1 MQKTKQLKTQVQLRN
16 IDWEQ
21 DFQSLLQIEQQSFAR
36 PWSAQQF
43 ARFANSHDSRG
54 LIAVQDGI
62 IVGYL
67 LYQTSLALNHIAHIA
82 VAPGHRSLG
91 IGSTMIFALKDANPC
106 RALSLNVRRSNVQAQ
121 RLYESLSFAHV
132 RTNSQHY
139 ADGEDA
145 FVMQCEAVQVR
156 VVPLPNDIAPWTFTD
171 AWLKSSTQLCPVLT
185 PVS

>member
-1 MQKTKQLKTQVQLRN
+1 MPKTKQLKAQIQLRDIN
-16 IDWEQ
+16 WEQ

-43 ARFANSHDSRG
+43 ARFANSHHSRG
-54 LIAVQDGI
+54 LIAEQNGTV
-62 IVGYL
+62 VGYL

-82 VAPGHRSLG
+82 VAPGHRSQG

-106 RALSLNVRRSNVQAQ
+106 RALSLNVRRGNVQAQ

-132 RTNSQHY
+132 RTNKQHY

-145 FVMQCEAVQVR
+145 FVMQCEAVQIR
-156 VVPLPNDIAPWTFTD
+156 VVPLENDIAPWSFTD
-171 AWLKSSTQLCPVLT
+171 GWLKSSPHLCPVLT
-185 PVS
+185 PVT